1 MLVEAAVALACA
13 GVPREPERGYRMAFD
28 GTAQSLKRW
37 QHAGPGEFLLTE
49 KCRLRSNGG
58 MGVLYLKRKLKR
70 PYTVRATWRMVGDSN
85 SGIFIGFPAAGND
98 PQVAITRGYEVQIDN
113 TDAPNATTGAI
124 YGVKAPNTARRDRA
138 LRRGWN
144 TFTITVAKTL
154 TVRLNGVVVNRL
166 TAPDPERMRGG
177 YIGIQNHTPQDVVE
191 YRDVQVRSSS

>member
-70 PYTVRATWRMVGDSN
+70 PYTVRATWRLIGDSN
-85 SGIFIGFPAAGND
+85 SGVFVGMPRPTSGL
-98 PQVAITRGYEVQIDN
+98 VGGYEVQIDP
-113 TDAPNATTGAI
+113 TDDADSTTAAIYDVQAPNAAKRDAA
-124 YGVKAPNTARRDRA
+124 VKP
-138 LRRGWN
+138 GWN

-166 TAPDPERMRGG
+166 TAPDRERMSGG

-191 YRDVQVRSSS
+191 YRDVQIRP